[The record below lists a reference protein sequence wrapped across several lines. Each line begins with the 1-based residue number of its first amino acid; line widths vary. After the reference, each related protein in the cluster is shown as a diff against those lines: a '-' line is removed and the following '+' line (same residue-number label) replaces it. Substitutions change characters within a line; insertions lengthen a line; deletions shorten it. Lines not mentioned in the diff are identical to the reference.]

1 MGFNILNKACFNWF
15 FKPVVSLTFSFS
27 TGLNRDLHR
36 IGTARVADILPWVV
50 GYWAGDVWSGFGW
63 DEWVSPASLLGE
75 LISC

>member
-36 IGTARVADILPWVV
+36 IGTARDGYTVDILEVLFLEKINDAF
-50 GYWAGDVWSGFGW
+50 Y
-63 DEWVSPASLLGE
+63 
-75 LISC
+75 C